1 MLQSIGT
8 FLAAPENFL
17 WTALIFIALMAAF
30 WALYTFV
37 PRMKP
42 YRGQL
47 LVITFICLFTLLLF
61 LCTYSFRVKK
71 IMKYTNAA
79 TMPRTWVALMV
90 PVIVLVVV
98 SLLNGS
104 SKPDEP
110 FKHWQLALGIGVA
123 VFASV
128 FLFDYIGY
136 YLSSAL
142 FLVLM
147 MWLMKERKVLRL
159 VLTPV
164 CWCLF
169 TWLVFDKLLFI
180 KLPVGQLFQSL
191 GL

>member
-17 WTALIFIALMAAF
+17 WTALIFLALMGGF
-30 WALYTFV
+30 WLLFTFV
-37 PRMKP
+37 PKLKP
-42 YRGQL
+42 SRGQL
-47 LVITFICLFTLLLF
+47 LVITGLCLFTLLLF

-90 PVIVLVVV
+90 PVIIMVVV
-98 SLLNGS
+98 SILNGS

-110 FKHWQLALGIGVA
+110 FRHWQLALGVAVA

-136 YLSSAL
+136 YLSSAM

-147 MWLMKERKVLRL
+147 MWLMKERKILRL
-159 VLTPV
+159 ILTPV

-169 TWLVFDKLLFI
+169 TWLVSPAI
-180 KLPVGQLFQSL
+180 
-191 GL
+191 

>member
-1 MLQSIGT
+1 MLQTIGT
-8 FLAAPENFL
+8 FLAAQENFL
-17 WTALIFIALMAAF
+17 WTFLIFMVLMCCF
-30 WALYTFV
+30 WLLYTFV
-37 PRMKP
+37 PRLKP

-47 LVITFICLFTLLLF
+47 LVITFVCLFTLLLF

-71 IMKYTNAA
+71 IMKYTNAS

-90 PVIVLVVV
+90 PVIIMVVV
-98 SLLNGS
+98 SILN
-104 SKPDEP
+104 EP
-110 FKHWQLALGIGVA
+110 FSHWQLAVGVGLA

-169 TWLVFDKLLFI
+169 TWLVFDKLLYI
-180 KLPVGQLFQSL
+180 TLPVGQLFKAL

>member
-8 FLAAPENFL
+8 FLAEPENFL
-17 WTALIFIALMAAF
+17 WTALIFVALMVAF

-37 PRMKP
+37 PRLKP
-42 YRGQL
+42 NRGQL
-47 LVITFICLFTLLLF
+47 MVITFICLFTLLLF
-61 LCTYSFRVKK
+61 LCTFSFRIKK

-90 PVIVLVVV
+90 PVILLVVV
-98 SLLNGS
+98 SILNGS
-104 SKPDEP
+104 TQPDEP
-110 FKHWQLALGIGVA
+110 FKRWKLALGIGVA

-164 CWCLF
+164 FWCLF

>member
-1 MLQSIGT
+1 MLQSIST

-17 WTALIFIALMAAF
+17 WTALIFVALMVAF
-30 WALYTFV
+30 WVLYTFV
-37 PRMKP
+37 PRLKP

-47 LVITFICLFTLLLF
+47 MVITFICLFTLLLF
-61 LCTYSFRVKK
+61 LCTFSFRVKK

-90 PVIVLVVV
+90 PVILLVVV
-98 SLLNGS
+98 SILNGS
-104 SKPDEP
+104 TQPDEP
-110 FKHWQLALGIGVA
+110 FKRWKLALGIGVA

-142 FLVLM
+142 FLVLT
-147 MWLMKERKVLRL
+147 MWLMKERKILRL
-159 VLTPV
+159 VLTPI

-169 TWLVFDKLLFI
+169 TWLVFDKLLYI
-180 KLPVGQLFQSL
+180 SLPTGQVFRAL

>member
-8 FLAAPENFL
+8 FLAEPENFL
-17 WTALIFIALMAAF
+17 WTALIFVALMVAF
-30 WALYTFV
+30 WVLYTFV
-37 PRMKP
+37 PRLKP

-47 LVITFICLFTLLLF
+47 MVITFICLFTLLLF
-61 LCTYSFRVKK
+61 LYTFSFRIKK

-90 PVIVLVVV
+90 PVILLVVV
-98 SLLNGS
+98 SILNGS
-104 SKPDEP
+104 TQPDEP
-110 FKHWQLALGIGVA
+110 FKRWKLALGIGVA

-147 MWLMKERKVLRL
+147 MWLMKERKILRL
-159 VLTPV
+159 VLTPI

-169 TWLVFDKLLFI
+169 TWLVFDKLLYI
-180 KLPVGQLFQSL
+180 TLPTGQLFQSL

>member
-1 MLQSIGT
+1 MLQTIGT

-17 WTALIFIALMAAF
+17 WTALIFVALLAGF
-30 WALYTFV
+30 WVLYGAI
-37 PRMKP
+37 PKLKP
-42 YRGQL
+42 YRGQM
-47 LVITFICLFTLLLF
+47 LVITGLCLFTLLLF
-61 LCTYSFRVKK
+61 LCTFSFKVKK
-71 IMKYTNAA
+71 LMKYTTAA
-79 TMPRTWVALMV
+79 TMPRTWCAFMV

-98 SLLNGS
+98 SILNGS
-104 SKPDEP
+104 SDPDEP
-110 FKHWQLALGIGVA
+110 FAHWQLSLGVAVA

-147 MWLMKERKVLRL
+147 MTMMRERKVLRL
-159 VLTPV
+159 VLTPI

-169 TWLVFDKLLFI
+169 TWLVFDKLLYI
-180 KLPVGQLFQSL
+180 KLPTGQLFQAL